1 MTSIEGSLRIA
12 LEKVTKRFV
21 VEKRRTLRESNRD
34 ALDQEAIERLRER
47 QAVKRQ
53 KLTIKMSAWSVMKRA
68 YMLASDNGTLPA
80 NIRQIMYAA
89 RPLVLK
95 LVGKCWSHSG
105 SFTQG
110 LLPDYMATHKTSGW
124 DVVADARG
132 HFTEPHSSEN
142 IGIGTLDV
150 RGYVGSW
157 MDSDDV
163 GTDVEPPELDDS
175 FPTSGPVN
183 RFKYALFIEKEGF
196 DPLLERAQIAERY
209 DMAIFSSKGMS
220 VIAARKLVDELSQAG
235 VTVFVLHDLDRDGL
249 LIAHWLSHDSER
261 YRFKFP
267 PNVVDLGLRLADVQ
281 KMKLQWEPL
290 VYSQKKDPADAL
302 LACDNVTKEEIDFL
316 VGEQTDSKHWSGRR
330 VELNAMTSRQFIDW
344 LEAQFKEHGVEKL
357 VPAEA
362 TLEIAW
368 QRALMIAK
376 MNEAVGRVRKQFKKR
391 ATKNV
396 TKKQNAPRDLA
407 KRLREVLE
415 RHPALAWDKALV
427 QIASRDGKG
436 KQARR
441 KRFGQ
446 KVGKTV
452 RRMSR

>member
-21 VEKRRTLRESNRD
+21 VEKRRALRESNRD

-47 QAVKRQ
+47 QAVKQ
-53 KLTIKMSAWSVMKRA
+53 LKITIKMAAWSVMKRA
-68 YMLASDNGTLPA
+68 YVLASDNGTLPA
-80 NIRQIMYAA
+80 NNRQIMYAA
-89 RPLVLK
+89 RPLVLN
-95 LVGKCWSHSG
+95 LIGKCWSDSG
-105 SFTQG
+105 NFTQG
-110 LLPDYMATHKTSGW
+110 LLPDYMAAHPDETSGW

-132 HFTEPHSSEN
+132 HFAEPHSRKS

-150 RGYVGSW
+150 RGYLGSW
-157 MDSDDV
+157 MDSDDM
-163 GTDVEPPELDDS
+163 GTDVQPPELDDS

-209 DMAIFSSKGMS
+209 DMALFSSKGMS

-235 VTVFVLHDLDRDGL
+235 VTVFVVHDFDRAGL

-267 PNVVDLGLRLADVQ
+267 PNVVNLGMRLADAK
-281 KMKLQWEPL
+281 KMKLQEEPL
-290 VYSQKKDPADAL
+290 VYRQKKDPAEAL
-302 LACDNVTKEEIDFL
+302 LACDDVTKEEIDFL
-316 VGEQTDSKHWSGRR
+316 VGEQMDSKHWSGRR

-344 LEAQFKEHGVEKL
+344 LEAKFKEHGVEKF

-368 QRALMIAK
+368 QLALMVAK
-376 MNEAVGRVRKQFKKR
+376 VNEAVGRARKQFKKR
-391 ATKNV
+391 ATKEQ
-396 TKKQNAPRDLA
+396 KAPRHLA
-407 KRLREVLE
+407 RRLREVLE

-427 QIASRDGKG
+427 QIASRDGNG
-436 KQARR
+436 KQVRR
-441 KRFGQ
+441 KR
-446 KVGKTV
+446 
-452 RRMSR
+452 